1 MNGRRNM
8 TVTLFASR
16 LPGRLRLRH
25 PALRRPQR
33 NAAAVARLA
42 GLEGTTLATG
52 NAATGGLLL
61 LYDHTRIAPA
71 AMEAQA
77 AAALGE
83 ILGLSPAPSPEPAP
97 EKTPE
102 RMLRG
107 GRGRPVSRAVN
118 IGMLASMAAT
128 LLALAAGRRLHA
140 AFGVAHLAFLAVHL
154 AIHRK
159 KLQRDLTLT

>member
-1 MNGRRNM
+1 M

-25 PALRRPQR
+25 PALRRPQC
-33 NAAAVARLA
+33 NAAALALLA
-42 GLEGTTLATG
+42 GLDGTTLATG

-71 AMEAQA
+71 AMEAQV
-77 AAALGE
+77 AAALGDM
-83 ILGLSPAPSPEPAP
+83 LDPVPAPVAAVVVPVAPSPD
-97 EKTPE
+97 KV
-102 RMLRG
+102 LRG

-128 LLALAAGRRLHA
+128 LLALAAGRKLHA